1 MRSEAEHNKP
11 HQWPFCSA
19 FAAGRS
25 IRSWS
30 AYLRFKA
37 EQHVRHA
44 LVQSGC
50 RGAMRL
56 AQQSIQ
62 GEYCAV

>member
-1 MRSEAEHNKP
+1 MRSEAEHSKP
-11 HQWPFCSA
+11 ASGL
-19 FAAGRS
+19 FALLLLQGGAYEAGQHIS
-25 IRSWS
+25 
-30 AYLRFKA
+30 RFKA

-50 RGAMRL
+50 RGSRRL